1 VKTVVLPAI
10 WYTSAATTAVGVF
23 AFARHVAMNSFTA
36 LALAWF
42 CSIAAALLAG
52 GVAVRVKPDLRF
64 STREH
69 TDGLGYI
76 HQPFGAIVYI
86 TVIAALS
93 LVVMFFRR

>member
-1 VKTVVLPAI
+1 MKTVVLPAI
-10 WYTSAATTAVGVF
+10 WYTSAATTTVGV
-23 AFARHVAMNSFTA
+23 FARHVALNSFAA

-42 CSIAAALLAG
+42 CSIAVALLAG
-52 GVAVRVKPDLRF
+52 GVVVRVKPDLRF

-69 TDGLGYI
+69 TDGLGYT
-76 HQPFGAIVYI
+76 HQPFGAIVSI